1 LTRSTVLLL
10 VSIFLAG
17 YLSSCSD
24 FPEKNKKVIKL
35 DTVIYKPGTKELFT
49 GTWKGEADSMKVV
62 FDVVNGKKEGKFE
75 SYYPNGKLLMSGY
88 LKNNRNE
95 GEWKY
100 YFDNGIVESEGIF
113 ENDKPVG
120 KWKWYY
126 PDGTLRQTGFFNY
139 GQRDSVW
146 KNYDTTGVLID
157 SVVINSDTTNSDT
170 SY

>member
-1 LTRSTVLLL
+1 MIRNIVLFISLVFLTVY
-10 VSIFLAG
+10 IF
-17 YLSSCSD
+17 SCSET
-24 FPEKNKKVIKL
+24 PEKNVKTIRL
-35 DTVIYKPGTKELFT
+35 DSIIYKPGTKEPLT
-49 GTWKGEADSMKVV
+49 GTWKGEADSMKVI

-75 SYYPNGKLLMSGY
+75 SYYPNGKLLMSGT

-100 YFDNGIVESEGIF
+100 FFNNGIVESAGMF

-120 KWKWYY
+120 KWSWYY

-139 GQRDSVW
+139 GQRDSIW
-146 KNYDTTGVLID
+146 KTYDSTGVLID

-170 SY
+170 SN